1 MRPPFSDSH
10 VIASFSHLMVLL
22 PSPTVRRYF
31 LLPHDIIASFSHVMS
46 LVPSISNKGNMVLVY
61 CGPSPWAKSLLRSAP
76 QSQTLTSVTPLH
88 SSVPNPITS
97 QTNTNN
103 LENPLSNNKNLL
115 LFSLQIPKPRRRQK
129 TLQLHRQ
136 LFLRPPLPQLP
147 PPLLRQTRHHPFRFH
162 QILQP
167 YHQNPTFLLPRPLHL
182 PHPPVPRSNN
192 SNLLSPIHQT
202 LNLMLAA
209 GITPDTAT
217 ADVAVRSLC
226 SAGRLDHAVE
236 LIKEFASKHCPPD
249 TYTFN
254 FLVKHLCKSST
265 ITTVYAFIDEMREK
279 FDVKPDLVTYTIL
292 IDNVC
297 NGKNLN
303 LREAMRLEEG
313 VEPDLVTYN
322 TLIFGL
328 SKSGRVTEA
337 RKLLRVMAEKGYFPD
352 EVTYTSLMNGLCR
365 KGDALGALAL
375 LGEMEAKGC
384 SPNACTYNTLLHG
397 LCKARLVEK
406 AVKFYQVIRASGLKL
421 DTASYGTFVRA
432 LCRDGRIAEAYE
444 VFDYA
449 VESKSL
455 TDVAAYSTLESTL
468 KWLRKAKEQGLAI

>member
-1 MRPPFSDSH
+1 MGKIPPSFRSAIANPNLRNPSSLFRPQPHHFPNKHQQPRKPSKQQQKPSSLPLFKSPNLEDAKKLFNSIANSSSDPRFPNSLLHSYAKLATTPSDSIKFFNH
-10 VIASFSHLMVLL
+10 ITKTLPSFSPDRSTFHILL
-22 PSPTVRRYF
+22 
-31 LLPHDIIASFSHVMS
+31 SH
-46 LVPSISNKGNMVLVY
+46 
-61 CGPSPWAKSLLRSAP
+61 A
-76 QSQTLTSVTPLH
+76 
-88 SSVPNPITS
+88 
-97 QTNTNN
+97 
-103 LENPLSNNKNLL
+103 
-115 LFSLQIPKPRRRQK
+115 
-129 TLQLHRQ
+129 
-136 LFLRPPLPQLP
+136 
-147 PPLLRQTRHHPFRFH
+147 
-162 QILQP
+162 
-167 YHQNPTFLLPRPLHL
+167 
-182 PHPPVPRSNN
+182 SNN

-279 FDVKPDLVTYTIL
+279 FDIKPDLVTYTIL

-303 LREAMRLEEG
+303 LREAMRLVSVLHEEGFKLDCFVYNTIMKGYCVLSRGSEAIEVYNKMKEEG

-406 AVKFYQVIRASGLKL
+406 AVKFYQVIRAGGLKL